1 MTGRLILAGV
11 LLLARAAYCDTG
23 DTGDIDEGA
32 RLVQAF
38 VTDIVT
44 LQGRFEQSLID
55 ANGAVIE
62 VTSGTLKIQRPGRFR
77 WSYTEPYSQVLV
89 ADGLNIWSYDADLAQ
104 VTVKPQK
111 QALASTPALLLGGS
125 KDALDQFTNEGNFL
139 EDGTTWVRLSPKN
152 TESGFLRV
160 ELGFMNDTLSHMV
173 FYDNLQ
179 QTTRVTLYDVAVNE
193 PIEQEYFEFEIPAD
207 VDVVGTP
214 AIATATVP

>member
-11 LLLARAAYCDTG
+11 LLMARAANCDTG
-23 DTGDIDEGA
+23 NTGDPDEGA
-32 RLVQAF
+32 RLLQAF
-38 VTDIVT
+38 VNDVVT
-44 LQGRFEQSLID
+44 LQGRFEQSLVD
-55 ANGAVIE
+55 ANGAVVE
-62 VTSGTLKIQRPGRFR
+62 VTSGTLRIKRPGQFR

-173 FYDNLQ
+173 FFDNLQ

-214 AIATATVP
+214 AVATATVP

>member
-1 MTGRLILAGV
+1 MTVRLILTGV

-23 DTGDIDEGA
+23 DTGA
-32 RLVQAF
+32 RLVQEF

-44 LQGRFEQSLID
+44 LQGRFEQSLLD
-55 ANGAVIE
+55 ANGEVIE
-62 VTSGTLKIQRPGRFR
+62 VTRGTLRIQRPGQFR
-77 WSYTEPYSQVLV
+77 WSYTEPYSQLLV

-125 KDALDQFTNEGNFL
+125 KDALDQFTNDGNYL

-160 ELGFMNDTLSHMV
+160 ELGFVNDTLSHMV
-173 FYDNLQ
+173 FFDNLQ
-179 QTTRVTLYDVAVNE
+179 QTTRVALYDVAVNE
-193 PIEQEYFEFEIPAD
+193 LIEQEHFEFEVPAD
-207 VDVVGTP
+207 VDVVGSP
-214 AIATATVP
+214 AVATATVP

>member
-1 MTGRLILAGV
+1 MTGRLILIGV
-11 LLLARAAYCDTG
+11 LLLTRAANCDTG
-23 DTGDIDEGA
+23 NTGDPDEGA
-32 RLVQAF
+32 RLLQAF
-38 VTDIVT
+38 VNDVVT
-44 LQGRFEQSLID
+44 LQGRFEQSLVD
-55 ANGAVIE
+55 ANGAVVE
-62 VTSGTLKIQRPGRFR
+62 VTSGTLRIKRPGQFR

-104 VTVKPQK
+104 VTVKPQQ

-152 TESGFLRV
+152 TQSGFLRV
-160 ELGFMNDTLSHMV
+160 ELGFVNDTLSHMV
-173 FYDNLQ
+173 FFDNLQ
-179 QTTRVTLYDVAVNE
+179 QTTRVTLYDVVVNE

-214 AIATATVP
+214 AVATATVP

>member
-1 MTGRLILAGV
+1 LVGV
-11 LLLARAAYCDTG
+11 LLLARAAYCDTS

-44 LQGRFEQSLID
+44 LQGRFEQSLVD

-62 VTSGTLKIQRPGRFR
+62 VTSGTLRIQRPGRFR

-160 ELGFMNDTLSHMV
+160 ELGFVNDALSQMV
-173 FYDNLQ
+173 FFDNLE

-193 PIEQEYFEFEIPAD
+193 PIEQEYFKFEIPAD
-207 VDVVGTP
+207 VDVVGSP
-214 AIATATVP
+214 AVATATVP

>member
-1 MTGRLILAGV
+1 V

-23 DTGDIDEGA
+23 NTGNTGNIDEGA

-44 LQGRFEQSLID
+44 LQGRFEQSLVD
-55 ANGAVIE
+55 ANGEVIE
-62 VTSGTLKIQRPGRFR
+62 VTRGTLRIQRPGQFR

-89 ADGLNIWSYDADLAQ
+89 ADGLNIWSYDVDLAQ
-104 VTVKPQK
+104 VTVRPQK

-125 KDALDQFTNEGNFL
+125 KDALDQFTNDGNYL
-139 EDGTTWVRLSPKN
+139 QDGTTWVRLSPKN

-160 ELGFMNDTLSHMV
+160 ELGFVNDALSQMV
-173 FYDNLQ
+173 FFDNLE

-193 PIEQEYFEFEIPAD
+193 PIEQEYFKFEIPAD
-207 VDVVGTP
+207 VDVVGSP
-214 AIATATVP
+214 AVATATVP

>member
-1 MTGRLILAGV
+1 LTGRLILIGV
-11 LLLARAAYCDTG
+11 LLMARAANCDTG
-23 DTGDIDEGA
+23 NTGDPDEGA
-32 RLVQAF
+32 RLLQAF
-38 VTDIVT
+38 VNDVVT
-44 LQGRFEQSLID
+44 LQGRFEQSLVD
-55 ANGAVIE
+55 ANGAVVE
-62 VTSGTLKIQRPGRFR
+62 VTSGTLRIKRPGQFR

-125 KDALDQFTNEGNFL
+125 KDALDQFTNEGSFL

-173 FYDNLQ
+173 FFDNLQ

-214 AIATATVP
+214 AVATATVP